1 MQHLAPLSSCPL
13 FRACTPPLTGELIGV
28 LVGLL
33 WATAAWI
40 WLLQL
45 VGLGKR

>member
-13 FRACTPPLTGELIGV
+13 FRACTPPPTGELVVV

-33 WATAAWI
+33 WAVAV
-40 WLLQL
+40 WLG
-45 VGLGKR
+45 VFLGIGMGRR